1 MAQAITAAQWL
12 AEQFDL
18 DTDELESAGA
28 DAEAVIRTGVLMQA
42 LAPSA
47 MAAGEWPHT
56 VGLEKL
62 VTELRKKKQQAPTA
76 LRLPPGLPADM
87 RPVVQAQCAA
97 VLADLPKLLDAAVPL
112 RNLLRPMGAF
122 RARYFLLDDPL
133 AEVDSYHR
141 SLDALDEAAE
151 PPQPAS
157 KLWTKTT
164 QGNDDEHSLLT
175 LFLCVA
181 AGVPKKTLLTEKA
194 AASLVRRIRKHG
206 WQPPLAAEFIQAHAP
221 GVYQDDYL
229 ALWNGFVQEATK
241 TLTSDMDYQLHD
253 ALALLRRECHVAG

>member
-1 MAQAITAAQWL
+1 M
-12 AEQFDL
+12 
-18 DTDELESAGA
+18 
-28 DAEAVIRTGVLMQA
+28 
-42 LAPSA
+42 
-47 MAAGEWPHT
+47 
-56 VGLEKL
+56 
-62 VTELRKKKQQAPTA
+62 
-76 LRLPPGLPADM
+76 
-87 RPVVQAQCAA
+87 
-97 VLADLPKLLDAAVPL
+97 PKLLDAAVPL

-229 ALWNGFVQEATK
+229 ALWNGFVQEATR